1 MYDYFCSKKKLHIF
15 GYLHSLGI
23 VGKPWWLGSNESD
36 FENFRHKLWEI
47 LNFELFLSLKIQL
60 NYKKWFWKENLVR

>member
-1 MYDYFCSKKKLHIF
+1 MYNYFCSEKQIHI
-15 GYLHSLGI
+15 LATCTLL
-23 VGKPWWLGSNESD
+23 VLLENPWWLGSNESD
-36 FENFRHKLWEI
+36 LKIFRHKLWEI